1 MTALEQH
8 LDDYLRLRRSLG
20 HDLADPARLLP
31 RFIAFLDG
39 RGLATITTAAA
50 LEWVDQPA
58 APPGSTVGPKR
69 MTAARGF
76 AKYMAGIDPATE
88 VPPQGLL
95 TYAARAPRP
104 FIYSPADLETILGRL
119 RGITPAT
126 RAATYTTLI
135 GLLAASGMRIG
146 ETIRLDDDDVDWE
159 RGVLSIRESKFG
171 KSRLIPLLSS
181 SMHALHDYQRQRQQF
196 RPEPTGPSFF
206 VARSGHRLS
215 YPLVQQTFQRVVDGE
230 RIGVDAPRRPRLHD
244 FRHTFAV
251 RTLLGWYRAGLDVQA
266 RIPILSTYLGH
277 REPAHTYWY
286 LSAVPEL
293 LACAAER
300 QQARWTAARG

>member
-1 MTALEQH
+1 MTTLEQH

-20 HDLADPARLLP
+20 HDLADPARQLP
-31 RFIAFLDG
+31 RFVALLKG

-50 LEWVDQPA
+50 LEWADQSS
-58 APPGSTVGPKR
+58 APPGSSVRPRR

-76 AKYMAGIDPATE
+76 AKYLAGIDPATE
-88 VPPQGLL
+88 VPPLGLL

-104 FIYSPADLETILGRL
+104 FIYSPSDVETILVRL
-119 RGITPAT
+119 RRFAPAI

-146 ETIRLDDDDVDWE
+146 EAIGLDVDDVDWE
-159 RGVLSIRESKFG
+159 HGVLLIRESKFG
-171 KSRLIPLLSS
+171 KSRLIPLLGTSI
-181 SMHALHDYQRQRQQF
+181 HALREYERQRQQLL
-196 RPEPTGPSFF
+196 PEPTDPSFF
-206 VARSGHRLS
+206 VSRTGRRLS
-215 YPLVQQTFQRVVDGE
+215 YPLVQQPFQRIVDREG
-230 RIGVDAPRRPRLHD
+230 IGADAPRRPRLHD

-251 RTLLGWYRAGLDVQA
+251 RTLLGWYRDGLDVQS

-300 QQARWTAARG
+300 QQARWTAVRG

>member
-1 MTALEQH
+1 MTTLEQH
-8 LDDYLRLRRSLG
+8 LGDYLRLRRSLG
-20 HDLADPARLLP
+20 HDLADPARQLP
-31 RFIAFLDG
+31 RFVAFLDG
-39 RGLATITTAAA
+39 RGHATITTAAA
-50 LEWVDQPA
+50 LEWADQRST
-58 APPGSTVGPKR
+58 PPGSSAGPKR

-76 AKYMAGIDPATE
+76 AKYMAGIDPVTE

-104 FIYSPADLETILGRL
+104 FIYSPADLETILDRL
-119 RGITPAT
+119 HGLTPET

-146 ETIRLDDDDVDWE
+146 EAIRLDLDDVDWE
-159 RGVLSIRESKFG
+159 RGVLLIRESKFG
-171 KSRLIPLLSS
+171 KSRLIPLLGSS
-181 SMHALHDYQRQRQQF
+181 VHALREYQRQRQQL
-196 RPEPTGPSFF
+196 RPEPTDPSFF
-206 VARSGHRLS
+206 VQRSGRRLS
-215 YPLVQQTFQRVVDGE
+215 YPLVQQTFRRVVDDE
-230 RIGVDAPRRPRLHD
+230 RIGVDAFHRPRLHD